1 MVLYSTHRTQSV
13 AGAGCL
19 GYPVW
24 KERNIMSKSPSH
36 LVWMDLET
44 TGIDDRSC
52 SIIEIATIITDKE
65 LHTVEEGPSLVIH
78 QPETV
83 LRSMEPWCVDQH
95 GSSGLTEACRKS
107 TVTPTEAE
115 AETLAFVRKHCLRN
129 KAPLCGNS
137 IGFDRRFIMHHMPKL
152 NNYLDFRNV
161 DVSSVKEL
169 VQRWY
174 PGVAEQVVKKSTHRS
189 LDDIRE
195 SIDEMRFYRQHVFR
209 IKAL

>member
-1 MVLYSTHRTQSV
+1 M
-13 AGAGCL
+13 
-19 GYPVW
+19 P
-24 KERNIMSKSPSH
+24 KSPSH

-52 SIIEIATIITDKE
+52 SIIEIATIITDKD
-65 LHTVEEGPSLVIH
+65 LHTVEEGPVLVIH
-78 QPETV
+78 QSEAV
-83 LRSMEPWCVDQH
+83 LRNMDPWCIDQH
-95 GSSGLTEACRKS
+95 GGSGLTEACRKS
-107 TVTPTEAE
+107 TVSLAKAE
-115 AETLAFVRKHCLRN
+115 AETLAFVRKHCLKG

-161 DVSSVKEL
+161 DVSSFKEL
-169 VQRWY
+169 VYRWY
-174 PGVAEQVVKKSTHRS
+174 PGVVEKVIKKSTHRS

-209 IKAL
+209 VKAL

>member
-1 MVLYSTHRTQSV
+1 M
-13 AGAGCL
+13 
-19 GYPVW
+19 P
-24 KERNIMSKSPSH
+24 KSSSH

-52 SIIEIATIITDKE
+52 SILEIATIITDKD
-65 LHTVEEGPSLVIH
+65 LHIVEEGPVLVIH
-78 QPETV
+78 QPRSV
-83 LRSMEPWCVDQH
+83 LAKMDAWCIDQH
-95 GSSGLTEACRKS
+95 GASGLTEASRKS
-107 TVTPTEAE
+107 DISLDDA
-115 AETLAFVRKHCLRN
+115 AAQTLAFVRKYCLRG

-161 DVSSVKEL
+161 DVSSFKEL
-169 VQRWY
+169 VYRWY
-174 PGVAEQVVKKSTHRS
+174 PGVVEKVVKKSTHRS

-209 IKAL
+209 VKAL